1 MWRTKTQR
9 QRVVLIVTVV
19 LVFLLLAH
27 PELRLLAPLVD
38 ALGVDM
44 LLLLVASQLQEYLRP
59 SISQFGHYSM
69 LAVMFLYALCVYL
82 LGVIGPY
89 VDGYL
94 RTAFR
99 RRTGGVRPIGGVYPS
114 ILQAHGPGAR
124 LN

>member
-1 MWRTKTQR
+1 
-9 QRVVLIVTVV
+9 
-19 LVFLLLAH
+19 
-27 PELRLLAPLVD
+27 
-38 ALGVDM
+38 
-44 LLLLVASQLQEYLRP
+44 
-59 SISQFGHYSM
+59 M

-99 RRTGGVRPIGGVYPS
+99 RRTGDFGPIDAAYPS
-114 ILQAHGPGAR
+114 ILQAHEPGAR